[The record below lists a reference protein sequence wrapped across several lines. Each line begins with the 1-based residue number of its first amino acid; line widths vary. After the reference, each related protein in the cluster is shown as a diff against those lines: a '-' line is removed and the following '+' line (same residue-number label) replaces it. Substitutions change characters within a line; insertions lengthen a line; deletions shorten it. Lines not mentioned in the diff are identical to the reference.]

1 MQRSWGSKLKFWC
14 LSLTPEQQF
23 RRFLCVWRIQQKK
36 MEAKRPRTWN
46 TRRSDST
53 SFHLERNVFF
63 GGGEANQKS
72 SFTRSLR
79 RPLVKLS
86 GVIHGPSEPALLKLS
101 TYLSTLLNLSRVSS
115 LADWVPFNSRKMKS
129 SGNGEKRLKWTVN
142 VKEGNEPAAY
152 GNGSDETE
160 RESGHWAVNRLQISP
175 RTRWDGDNFV
185 PPQNW
190 KWKVTCRWSQVPPGG
205 LGVLT
210 LKLTDGWRG

>member
-1 MQRSWGSKLKFWC
+1 M
-14 LSLTPEQQF
+14 
-23 RRFLCVWRIQQKK
+23 CVTNTTKKKWKRKGRALETREDPIQQVFILKE
-36 MEAKRPRTWN
+36 M
-46 TRRSDST
+46 
-53 SFHLERNVFF
+53 FFF

-72 SFTRSLR
+72 SYTRSLR

-115 LADWVPFNSRKMKS
+115 LADWVPFNSREMKS

-160 RESGHWAVNRLQISP
+160 RESGHWAVNRVQISP
-175 RTRWDGDNFV
+175 RTR
-185 PPQNW
+185 
-190 KWKVTCRWSQVPPGG
+190 
-205 LGVLT
+205 
-210 LKLTDGWRG
+210 